1 MDSFLVRVV
10 SYALVIFLS
19 SCAQLDRFPAGS
31 CATGYSACLWPEYG
45 F

>member
-19 SCAQLDRFPAGS
+19 SCAQLDRSPPGS
-31 CATGYSACLWPEYG
+31 CISGRSACLWPDVG